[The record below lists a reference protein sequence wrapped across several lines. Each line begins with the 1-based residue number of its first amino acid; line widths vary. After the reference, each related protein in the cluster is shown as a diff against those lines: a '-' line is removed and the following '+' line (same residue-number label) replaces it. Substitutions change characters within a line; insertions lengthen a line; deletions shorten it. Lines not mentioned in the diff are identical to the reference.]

1 MSSTSSRFLW
11 APHAWTAAGWQSN
24 VLLEIGSDARW
35 VSIKENVSEKQAQA
49 LHAECLH
56 SPILPGVINAHSHA
70 FQRSFAGC
78 TELRA
83 QAAHA
88 EDDFWSWRD
97 RMYETANRISPEQMR
112 HIAKNLYTE
121 FLRAGYTQ
129 VCEFHYLHHAPGGAP
144 YDDPFAMSWALC
156 DAAAE
161 VGIGL
166 TLLPVLY
173 QRSGFEASGLRADQA
188 RFAGTTP
195 WIKELSMA
203 VRARARAQGAGAMLH
218 SGLAVHSLRAA
229 TDASI
234 AALSAGHDG
243 PIHIHVAE
251 QTGEV
256 ADCLRVTGKRP
267 VEHLAQLP
275 GFDARWHLVHATHV
289 NQAEID
295 SVARAG
301 ASLVMCPTTE
311 ANLGDGLTPMPQ
323 WLAAGVPLGI
333 GSDSHISRDWREE
346 LRWLEYGQR
355 LLARKRNVLGEA
367 GTSTGSRLFREIAVG
382 GAAQAGQEKWGLEAG
397 ARADCLVLDL
407 QASNMQGVEQAYWL
421 DASIFSAPG
430 QPFERVMVGGQ
441 WRLGSNAR
449 LSQ

>member
-1 MSSTSSRFLW
+1 MTGAKSGFLW
-11 APHAWTAAGWQSN
+11 APYAWTNGQWQAN
-24 VLLEIGSDARW
+24 VLLEIGADACW
-35 VSIKENVSEKQAQA
+35 VSVQTNVSKEQAHD
-49 LHAECLH
+49 LHAECLS
-56 SPILPGVINAHSHA
+56 SPILPGVVNGHSHA

-83 QAAHA
+83 KAAHA
-88 EDDFWSWRD
+88 DDDFWSWRD
-97 RMYETANRISPEQMR
+97 RMYEAANRITPEQMR
-112 HIAKNLYTE
+112 LIGRGLYTE

-129 VCEFHYLHHAPGGAP
+129 VCEFHYLHHAPGGGHYP
-144 YDDPFAMSWALC
+144 DPFAMSWALC
-156 DAAAE
+156 DAAAD

-173 QRSGFEASGLRADQA
+173 QRSGFEAAGLRADQA
-188 RFAGTTP
+188 RFAGTTE
-195 WIKELSMA
+195 WIKELSQA
-203 VRARARAQGAGAMLH
+203 VRARARAQSTSAMLIG
-218 SGLAVHSLRAA
+218 GLAVHSLRAA
-229 TDASI
+229 SDTSI
-234 AALSAGHDG
+234 AALTNGHDG

-256 ADCLRVTGKRP
+256 ADCIRVTGKRP

-275 GFDARWHLVHATHV
+275 EFDARWHLVHATHV
-289 NQAEID
+289 EPAEID
-295 SVARAG
+295 QVARAG

-355 LLARKRNVLGEA
+355 LFARKRNVLGEP
-367 GTSTGSRLFREIAVG
+367 GGSTGSRLFREIAIG
-382 GAAQAGQEKWGLEAG
+382 GAAQAGFTKWGLQAG

-407 QASNMQGVEQAYWL
+407 QASNLQGVELTHWL

-430 QPFERVMVGGQ
+430 QPFEQVMVGGQ
-441 WRLGSNAR
+441 WRLDSGAQQSR
-449 LSQ
+449 